1 METQEAGLKT
11 VNNTYMESH
20 RILRTPSALVR
31 MRCFTSRKS
40 AKWFAKSHAR
50 TGGIPDSYLL
60 ILVKEG
66 CGTITVGEETL
77 AMQAGDVAFWTVT
90 IPIPTAVMQ
99 ETPGIFC
106 GCIVTVLQC
115 RICTIF
121 SGSAMRLL

>member
-1 METQEAGLKT
+1 M
-11 VNNTYMESH
+11 
-20 RILRTPSALVR
+20 RTPSALVR
-31 MRCFTSRKS
+31 DALLYIQEIGEMVCKEPRQNWRNSL
-40 AKWFAKSHAR
+40 
-50 TGGIPDSYLL
+50 DSYLL